1 MTTKQIILDKSLDL
15 FAEKGY
21 YATSVRD
28 IAKAVG
34 IKDSSLYFHFTNK
47 QAILDSIT
55 EEFIKQSNEMM
66 KMMSNAVN
74 ELQSMSDQMFLSVT
88 EQYIS
93 TYFLNDFIRKYII
106 VMNHEQSNN
115 ETIREIYRNWFI
127 DQPLK
132 FQEQLFQK
140 LSDISYLKKGNISQ
154 MVIAYYSP
162 IFLFFNKCI
171 SYNTSKEDDAEFIS
185 NTLQTTKHFLDT
197 YKEKTK

>member
-28 IAKAVG
+28 IAKVVG